1 MLQGTG
7 GWGGKK
13 KRRKR
18 VGDWKKSGS
27 VKMLVGS
34 ACFDPH
40 TIEEGGGGLVED
52 GFSQTH
58 IPNNCSPNFSMEG
71 HSYHHHHHHHQDPSQ
86 QQQKVDAASGLAMEM
101 GIHQQ
106 QLNMEMEQCY
116 NNAIKVAN
124 STRPVDPDDH
134 VMQETAAGHDLN
146 RAVLSCDHRSSNW
159 EEINLGYHHEQQQMH
174 HELHNIQVQHQNFGT
189 VSLSADAEPPNF
201 PPTPDLLHMLP
212 LPRCSPSSLLPP
224 NSSISFANNTSTPKS
239 SNLLSSL
246 GLLGDISAS
255 AHHHHHHHAHEGTP
269 ASSVVFDPILPLNLP
284 QHEPPFLR
292 ELIHSL
298 PHGYSLGGSSRSA
311 GSLFSGVDDGGET
324 SGGFFQDGDHH
335 GRTYDNGGGVFE
347 FTADL
352 NCMGKGRVSKNTKHF
367 TTEKQRR
374 VHMNDKFNV
383 LRSLVPNPTKVN

>member
-1 MLQGTG
+1 M
-7 GWGGKK
+7 
-13 KRRKR
+13 
-18 VGDWKKSGS
+18 
-27 VKMLVGS
+27 KMLVGS
-34 ACFDPH
+34 ACFDPQI
-40 TIEEGGGGLVED
+40 IEEGGGGLAED

-58 IPNNCSPNFSMEG
+58 VPNNCSPNFSMEG
-71 HSYHHHHHHHQDPSQ
+71 HSHHHQHQDTSQ
-86 QQQKVDAASGLAMEM
+86 LQQKVDAAASGLAMEM

-106 QLNMEMEQCY
+106 QLNMECY
-116 NNAIKVAN
+116 NNAIKFAN
-124 STRPVDPDDH
+124 STRPLDTDDH

-159 EEINLGYHHEQQQMH
+159 EEINLGYHHEQQQQMH
-174 HELHNIQVQHQNFGT
+174 HEIHNIQVQHQNFGT
-189 VSLSADAEPPNF
+189 VPLSSDVEAPNF

-224 NSSISFANNTSTPKS
+224 NSSISFVNNTSTPKS

-246 GLLGDISAS
+246 GLLGDISA
-255 AHHHHHHHAHEGTP
+255 AAHHHAHDGTP

-311 GSLFSGVDDGGET
+311 GSLFSGVDDGES

-335 GRTYDNGGGVFE
+335 GRTTYDSGGGVFE

-352 NCMGKGRVSKNTKHF
+352 NCLGKGRVSKNTKHF

-383 LRSLVPNPTKVN
+383 LRSLVPNPTKVKLTNPSPSPDL